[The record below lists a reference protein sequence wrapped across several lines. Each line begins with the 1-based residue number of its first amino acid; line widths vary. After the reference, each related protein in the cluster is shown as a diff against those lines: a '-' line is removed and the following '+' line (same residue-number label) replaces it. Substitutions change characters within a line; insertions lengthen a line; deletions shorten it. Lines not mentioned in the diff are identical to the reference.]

1 MCIFFIWILSFY
13 FSNGRG
19 ARAYRVPFVIPK
31 KGGNAKTQGGVYM
44 LTPKQEQYCKNRAI
58 LKMSQRKAYID
69 AFPSAKEWK
78 LETVDTKGCN
88 LEAEDT
94 ILARIKEL
102 QDEIKAEMMQQA
114 EWTRKDALKELKS
127 LIDRANREMDET
139 NSMSGPNVSAI
150 VNAVKELN
158 SIYEVTAETTERES
172 DGFIEALEGKA
183 GEVWND
189 EETGDIPI

>member
-1 MCIFFIWILSFY
+1 
-13 FSNGRG
+13 
-19 ARAYRVPFVIPK
+19 
-31 KGGNAKTQGGVYM
+31 M

-69 AFPSAKEWK
+69 AFPEANKCQPNSIDVRACELEKESK
-78 LETVDTKGCN
+78 
-88 LEAEDT
+88 
-94 ILARIKEL
+94 ISIRIKEL
-102 QDEIKAEMMQQA
+102 QDEIKAEMKKKA
-114 EWTRKDALKELKS
+114 EWTRRDALNELKS

-158 SIYEVTAETTERES
+158 SIYEVTAESTEQES
-172 DGFIEALEGKA
+172 DGFIDALNGKA

-189 EETGDIPI
+189 ENGDIPL

>member
-1 MCIFFIWILSFY
+1 
-13 FSNGRG
+13 
-19 ARAYRVPFVIPK
+19 
-31 KGGNAKTQGGVYM
+31 M

-58 LKMSQRKAYID
+58 LKMSQRKAYLD

-78 LETVDTKGCN
+78 LETVDTKACN
-88 LEAEDT
+88 LEAEDK

-114 EWTRKDALKELKS
+114 EWTRKDALNELKR

-139 NSMSGPNVSAI
+139 SSMSGPNVSAI
-150 VNAVKELN
+150 INAVKELN
-158 SIYEVTAETTERES
+158 DIYEVGAETTEQES
-172 DGFIEALEGKA
+172 DGFIEALNGKA

>member
-1 MCIFFIWILSFY
+1 
-13 FSNGRG
+13 
-19 ARAYRVPFVIPK
+19 
-31 KGGNAKTQGGVYM
+31 M

-78 LETVDTKGCN
+78 LETVDTKACN
-88 LEAEDT
+88 LEADVK

-102 QDEIKAEMMQQA
+102 QDEIKAQMIQQA
-114 EWTRKDALKELKS
+114 EWTRKDALNELKS
-127 LIDRANREMDET
+127 LIERANREMDET

-158 SIYEVTAETTERES
+158 SIYEVTAETTEREN
-172 DGFIEALEGKA
+172 DGFIEALNGKA

-189 EETGDIPI
+189 EETGDIPV

>member
-1 MCIFFIWILSFY
+1 
-13 FSNGRG
+13 
-19 ARAYRVPFVIPK
+19 
-31 KGGNAKTQGGVYM
+31 M

-58 LKMSQRKAYID
+58 LKMSQRKAYLD

-78 LETVDTKGCN
+78 LETVDTKACN
-88 LEAEDT
+88 LEAENK

-127 LIDRANREMDET
+127 LIDRANKEMDET

-158 SIYEVTAETTERES
+158 SIYEVTAETTEQES
-172 DGFIEALEGKA
+172 DGFIEALNGKA
-183 GEVWND
+183 GEVWDD

>member
-1 MCIFFIWILSFY
+1 
-13 FSNGRG
+13 
-19 ARAYRVPFVIPK
+19 
-31 KGGNAKTQGGVYM
+31 M

-58 LKMSQRKAYID
+58 LKMSQRKAYLN

-78 LETVDTKGCN
+78 LETVDTKACN
-88 LEAEDT
+88 LEAENK

-102 QDEIKAEMMQQA
+102 QDEIKAEMIKQA
-114 EWTRKDALKELKS
+114 EWTRKDALNALKS

-158 SIYEVTAETTERES
+158 SIYEVTAEATEQES
-172 DGFIEALEGKA
+172 DGFIDALDGKA

-189 EETGDIPI
+189 ETGDIPI

>member
-1 MCIFFIWILSFY
+1 
-13 FSNGRG
+13 
-19 ARAYRVPFVIPK
+19 
-31 KGGNAKTQGGVYM
+31 M

-58 LKMSQRKAYID
+58 LKMSQRKAYIN

-78 LETVDTKGCN
+78 LETVDTKACN
-88 LEAEDT
+88 LEAEDK

-114 EWTRKDALKELKS
+114 EWTRKDALNELKR

-139 NSMSGPNVSAI
+139 SSMSGPNVSAI
-150 VNAVKELN
+150 INAVKELN
-158 SIYEVTAETTERES
+158 DIYEVGAETTDQES
-172 DGFIEALEGKA
+172 DGFIEALNGKA

>member
-1 MCIFFIWILSFY
+1 
-13 FSNGRG
+13 
-19 ARAYRVPFVIPK
+19 
-31 KGGNAKTQGGVYM
+31 M

-58 LKMSQRKAYID
+58 LKMSQRKAYLD

-78 LETVDTKGCN
+78 LETVDTKACN
-88 LEAEDT
+88 LEAEDK

-114 EWTRKDALKELKS
+114 EWTRKDALNELKR
-127 LIDRANREMDET
+127 LIDRANRERDET
-139 NSMSGPNVSAI
+139 SSMSGPNVSAI
-150 VNAVKELN
+150 INAVKELN
-158 SIYEVTAETTERES
+158 DIYEVGAETTEQES
-172 DGFIEALEGKA
+172 DGFIEALNGKA

>member
-1 MCIFFIWILSFY
+1 
-13 FSNGRG
+13 
-19 ARAYRVPFVIPK
+19 
-31 KGGNAKTQGGVYM
+31 M

-78 LETVDTKGCN
+78 LETVDTKACN
-88 LEAEDT
+88 LEAEDK

-114 EWTRKDALKELKS
+114 EWTRKDALNELKR

-139 NSMSGPNVSAI
+139 SSMSGPNVSAI
-150 VNAVKELN
+150 INAVKELN
-158 SIYEVTAETTERES
+158 DIYEVGAETTEQES
-172 DGFIEALEGKA
+172 DGFIEALNGKA

>member
-1 MCIFFIWILSFY
+1 
-13 FSNGRG
+13 
-19 ARAYRVPFVIPK
+19 
-31 KGGNAKTQGGVYM
+31 M

-58 LKMSQRKAYID
+58 LKMSQRKAYIN

-78 LETVDTKGCN
+78 LETVDTKACN
-88 LEAEDT
+88 LEAEDK

-114 EWTRKDALKELKS
+114 EWTRKDALNELKR

-139 NSMSGPNVSAI
+139 SSMSGPNVSAI
-150 VNAVKELN
+150 INAVKELN
-158 SIYEVTAETTERES
+158 DIYEVGAETTEQES
-172 DGFIEALEGKA
+172 DGFIEALNGKA

>member
-1 MCIFFIWILSFY
+1 
-13 FSNGRG
+13 
-19 ARAYRVPFVIPK
+19 
-31 KGGNAKTQGGVYM
+31 M

-78 LETVDTKGCN
+78 LETVDTKACN
-88 LEAEDT
+88 LEAEDK

-114 EWTRKDALKELKS
+114 EWTRKDALNELKR
-127 LIDRANREMDET
+127 LIDRANREMDKT
-139 NSMSGPNVSAI
+139 KSMSGPNVSAI
-150 VNAVKELN
+150 INAVKELN
-158 SIYEVTAETTERES
+158 DIYEVGAETTDQES
-172 DGFIEALEGKA
+172 DGFIEALNGKA
-183 GEVWND
+183 GEVWDD

>member
-1 MCIFFIWILSFY
+1 
-13 FSNGRG
+13 
-19 ARAYRVPFVIPK
+19 
-31 KGGNAKTQGGVYM
+31 M

-58 LKMSQRKAYID
+58 LKMSQRKAYLD
-69 AFPSAKEWK
+69 AFPSAKAWK
-78 LETVDTKGCN
+78 PETVDTKACN
-88 LEAEDT
+88 LEAENK
-94 ILARIKEL
+94 IMARIKEL
-102 QDEIKAEMMQQA
+102 QDEIKAEMKQQA
-114 EWTRKDALKELKS
+114 EWTRRDALIELKS

-158 SIYEVTAETTERES
+158 AIYEVTAESDERES
-172 DGFIEALEGKA
+172 DGFIDALNGKA

>member
-1 MCIFFIWILSFY
+1 
-13 FSNGRG
+13 
-19 ARAYRVPFVIPK
+19 
-31 KGGNAKTQGGVYM
+31 M

-58 LKMSQRKAYID
+58 LKMSQRKAYLD

-78 LETVDTKGCN
+78 LETVDTKACN
-88 LEAEDT
+88 LEAEDK

-114 EWTRKDALKELKS
+114 EWTRKDALNELKK
-127 LIDRANREMDET
+127 LINRANREMDKT
-139 NSMSGPNVSAI
+139 KSMSGPNVSAI
-150 VNAVKELN
+150 INAVKELN
-158 SIYEVTAETTERES
+158 DIYEVGAETTEQES
-172 DGFIEALEGKA
+172 DGFIEALNGKA

>member
-1 MCIFFIWILSFY
+1 
-13 FSNGRG
+13 
-19 ARAYRVPFVIPK
+19 
-31 KGGNAKTQGGVYM
+31 M

-58 LKMSQRKAYID
+58 LKMSQRKAYLD

-78 LETVDTKGCN
+78 LETVDTKACN
-88 LEAEDT
+88 LEAEDK

-114 EWTRKDALKELKS
+114 EWTRKDALNELKR

-139 NSMSGPNVSAI
+139 SSMSGPNVSAI
-150 VNAVKELN
+150 INAVKELN
-158 SIYEVTAETTERES
+158 DIYEVGAESTEQES
-172 DGFIEALEGKA
+172 DGFIEALNGKA

>member
-1 MCIFFIWILSFY
+1 
-13 FSNGRG
+13 
-19 ARAYRVPFVIPK
+19 
-31 KGGNAKTQGGVYM
+31 M

-78 LETVDTKGCN
+78 LETVDTKACN
-88 LEAEDT
+88 LEADVK

-102 QDEIKAEMMQQA
+102 QDEVKAQMIQQA
-114 EWTRKDALKELKS
+114 EWTRKDALNELKS
-127 LIDRANREMDET
+127 LIERANREMDET

-158 SIYEVTAETTERES
+158 SIYEVTAETTEREN
-172 DGFIEALEGKA
+172 DGFIEALNGKA

-189 EETGDIPI
+189 EETGDIPV

>member
-1 MCIFFIWILSFY
+1 
-13 FSNGRG
+13 
-19 ARAYRVPFVIPK
+19 
-31 KGGNAKTQGGVYM
+31 M

-78 LETVDTKGCN
+78 LETVDTKACN
-88 LEAEDT
+88 LEAENK

-114 EWTRKDALKELKS
+114 EWTRKDALNELKR

-139 NSMSGPNVSAI
+139 SSMSGPNVSAI
-150 VNAVKELN
+150 INAVKELN
-158 SIYEVTAETTERES
+158 DIYEVGAETTDQES
-172 DGFIEALEGKA
+172 DGFIEALNGKA

>member
-1 MCIFFIWILSFY
+1 
-13 FSNGRG
+13 
-19 ARAYRVPFVIPK
+19 
-31 KGGNAKTQGGVYM
+31 M

-78 LETVDTKGCN
+78 LETVDTKACN
-88 LEAEDT
+88 LEAENK

-114 EWTRKDALKELKS
+114 EWTRKDALNELKR

-139 NSMSGPNVSAI
+139 SSMSGPNVSAI
-150 VNAVKELN
+150 INAVKELN
-158 SIYEVTAETTERES
+158 NIYEVGAETTEQES
-172 DGFIEALEGKA
+172 DGFIEALNGKA